1 MRARSKFP
9 PYARIKQALKDA
21 LARGDYAPGAQLPSE
36 SALVAEFGVSRMTVG
51 RALNELA
58 AEGLVER
65 VQGVGSFASAL
76 DRVSSTL
83 TLRDLHEEIAGRG
96 HIHTAE
102 VKLLREEVPKP
113 TLAKAF
119 GTKAGRGL
127 FHSVILHLEGG
138 RALQLED
145 RWVNPDE
152 APGYLA
158 QDFTQVTPTHYLFGA
173 TALWRARYAI
183 EAVQPSAQ
191 EARWLGIAAD
201 APCLRI
207 TRETFSRSAMITRAR
222 LLHPGDRYA
231 IEGEFSP

>member
-1 MRARSKFP
+1 MSAESKLP
-9 PYARIKQALKDA
+9 PYARIKAELKNA

-58 AEGLVER
+58 TEGLIER

-83 TLRDLHEEIAGRG
+83 TLRDLHEEIAARG
-96 HIHTAE
+96 HTHTAE
-102 VKLLREEVPKP
+102 VKLLKAETPKP
-113 TLAKAF
+113 ALAKLF
-119 GTKAGRGL
+119 GVEPRREL
-127 FHSVILHLEGG
+127 FHSVILHLESG
-138 RALQLED
+138 RAIQLED

-152 APGYLA
+152 APDYLA
-158 QDFTQVTPTHYLFGA
+158 QDFTRVTPTHYLFGA

-183 EAVQPSAQ
+183 EAVQPSAL
-191 EARWLGIAAD
+191 EARWLGIEVRS
-201 APCLRI
+201 PCLRI

>member
-1 MRARSKFP
+1 MTVETKLP
-9 PYARIKQALKDA
+9 PYARIKAALKQA
-21 LARGDYAPGAQLPSE
+21 LARGEYAPGAQLPSE

-58 AEGLVER
+58 AEGMIRR
-65 VQGVGSFASAL
+65 VQGVGSFAAAL

-83 TLRDLHEEIAGRG
+83 TLRDLHDEIAERD
-96 HIHTAE
+96 HVHTAE
-102 VKLLREEVPKP
+102 LKLLRAELPK
-113 TLAKAF
+113 TAVARAF
-119 GTKAGRGL
+119 GVEPGRAL
-127 FHSVILHLEGG
+127 FHSVILHLEAG

-152 APGYLA
+152 APDYLQ
-158 QDFTQVTPTHYLFGA
+158 QDFTQVTPTHYLFSA
-173 TALWRARYAI
+173 TTLWRARYAI

-191 EARWLGIAAD
+191 EARWLGIEAN
-201 APCLRI
+201 APCLLI

>member
-1 MRARSKFP
+1 MGTESKLP
-9 PYARIKQALKDA
+9 PYARIKAALKHA
-21 LARGDYAPGAQLPSE
+21 LARADYAPGTQLPSE

-58 AEGLVER
+58 AEGLIER

-83 TLRDLHEEIAGRG
+83 TLRDLQEEIAARG
-96 HIHTAE
+96 HTHTAE
-102 VKLLREEVPKP
+102 VKLLRAEVAKP
-113 TLAKAF
+113 ALAKAF
-119 GTKAGRGL
+119 GLESGRTL
-127 FHSVILHLEGG
+127 FHSVILHLEAG

-145 RWVNPDE
+145 RWVNPAE
-152 APGYLA
+152 APDYLH
-158 QDFTQVTPTHYLFGA
+158 QDFAQITPTHYLFGA

-183 EAVQPSAQ
+183 EAVRPSAQ
-191 EARWLGIAAD
+191 EARWLGVETEAA
-201 APCLRI
+201 CLLI
-207 TRETFSRSAMITRAR
+207 TRETFSRSGMITRAR

>member
-1 MRARSKFP
+1 MSAESKLP
-9 PYARIKQALKDA
+9 PYARIKAELKNA

-58 AEGLVER
+58 AEGLIER

-83 TLRDLHEEIAGRG
+83 TLRDLHEEIAARG
-96 HIHTAE
+96 HTHTAE
-102 VKLLREEVPKP
+102 VKLLKAETPKP
-113 TLAKAF
+113 ALAKLF
-119 GTKAGRGL
+119 GVEPRREL
-127 FHSVILHLEGG
+127 FHSVILHLEAG
-138 RALQLED
+138 RAIQLED

-152 APGYLA
+152 APDYLA
-158 QDFTQVTPTHYLFGA
+158 QDFSRITPTHYLFGA
-173 TALWRARYAI
+173 TALWRARYVI
-183 EAVQPSAQ
+183 EAVKPSAQ

>member
-1 MRARSKFP
+1 MNAESKLP
-9 PYARIKQALKDA
+9 PYARIKAALKTA

-58 AEGLVER
+58 AEGLIER

-83 TLRDLHEEIAGRG
+83 TLRDLHEEIAARG
-96 HIHTAE
+96 HAHTAE
-102 VKLLREEVPKP
+102 VKLLRAEAAKP
-113 TLAKAF
+113 ALAEAF
-119 GTKAGRGL
+119 GVAPGREL
-127 FHSVILHLEGG
+127 FHSVILHLEAG
-138 RALQLED
+138 RPLQLED

-152 APGYLA
+152 APDYLA
-158 QDFTQVTPTHYLFGA
+158 QDFTEVTPTHYLFSA
-173 TALWRARYAI
+173 TVLWRARYAI

-191 EARWLGIAAD
+191 EARWLGIDAD

-207 TRETFSRSAMITRAR
+207 TRETFSRSAMITRAS

>member
-1 MRARSKFP
+1 MGAESKLP
-9 PYARIKQALKDA
+9 PYARIKAVLKDA

-58 AEGLVER
+58 AEGLIER

-83 TLRDLHEEIAGRG
+83 TLRDLHEEIAARG
-96 HIHTAE
+96 HAHTAE

-113 TLAKAF
+113 ALAEAF
-119 GTKAGRGL
+119 GVSAGRAL
-127 FHSVILHLEGG
+127 FHSVILHLEAG

-152 APGYLA
+152 APDYLA
-158 QDFTQVTPTHYLFGA
+158 QDFSQVTPTHYLFGA
-173 TALWRARYAI
+173 TTLWRARYAI

-191 EARWLGIAAD
+191 EARWLGISAES
-201 APCLRI
+201 PCLLI